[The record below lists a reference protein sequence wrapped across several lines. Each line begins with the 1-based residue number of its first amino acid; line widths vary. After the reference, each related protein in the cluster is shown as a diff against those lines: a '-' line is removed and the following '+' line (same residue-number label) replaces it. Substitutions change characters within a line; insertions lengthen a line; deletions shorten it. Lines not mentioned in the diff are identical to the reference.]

1 MKQIKKSVLK
11 QGFFQSTINFNDAMS
26 ELSCGFRFS
35 YTVYVQKN
43 SLMLFMTKNQIDR
56 RRKK

>member
-35 YTVYVQKN
+35 YTEYHCIRTKKQFNAFYDQKPN
-43 SLMLFMTKNQIDR
+43 
-56 RRKK
+56 